1 MAPQGLRVVAVATFV
16 PAFALLLAHGIV
28 SHSPVP
34 AIGLAPLFFSS
45 SFCFFILRRRN
56 RRARAVTSGSV
67 IDGERQ
73 PLLHSEVV
81 YDATLQT
88 DAAAASGDAN
98 NEIHAQQEHED
109 TSSDGIHNEFPIP
122 VFFCDVILAGAIM
135 TVLVFTWLHS
145 TQQSGQLAMLAAYGT
160 IPLLTN
166 L

>member
-1 MAPQGLRVVAVATFV
+1 M
-16 PAFALLLAHGIV
+16 
-28 SHSPVP
+28 
-34 AIGLAPLFFSS
+34 
-45 SFCFFILRRRN
+45 
-56 RRARAVTSGSV
+56 
-67 IDGERQ
+67 
-73 PLLHSEVV
+73 V

-109 TSSDGIHNEFPIP
+109 TSSDGIHNRCPIL